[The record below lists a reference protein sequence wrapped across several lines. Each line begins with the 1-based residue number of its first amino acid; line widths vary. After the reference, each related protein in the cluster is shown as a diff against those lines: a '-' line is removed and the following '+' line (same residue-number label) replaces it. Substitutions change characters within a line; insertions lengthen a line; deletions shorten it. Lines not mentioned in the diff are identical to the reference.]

1 MKLLPEDHRDFPC
14 LFNDE
19 YETWD
24 VQGNIQ
30 YQYSLMRAQIQGY
43 QWFFSE
49 SDKRDFDLIRG
60 THDTK
65 LFEPT
70 YNGKF
75 FILFLVEHN
84 NKLVQFFQKE
94 KKDKEIYEVS
104 GCHGQQSPPFSSTN
118 LFMED
123 SSDIFCSGNSQE
135 EEENVIVKKSSRS

>member
-1 MKLLPEDHRDFPC
+1 MMDYISLKIVTYPSNFFAQNYPSHVMKLLLEDHRDFPC

-30 YQYSLMRAQIQGY
+30 YQYNLMRAQTQGY
-43 QWFFSE
+43 QWFFSN
-49 SDKRDFDLIRG
+49 SDKRDFDLIRE

-65 LFEPT
+65 LFLLA

-75 FILFLVEHN
+75 FISFSVEHN

-94 KKDKEIYEVS
+94 NTLPKSYYQAKKILCPM
-104 GCHGQQSPPFSSTN
+104 G
-118 LFMED
+118 M
-123 SSDIFCSGNSQE
+123 
-135 EEENVIVKKSSRS
+135 